1 MRYIK
6 RINESNDDII
16 SFIKFCF
23 SEFEDNKF
31 IEIDYK
37 TLVIRNANISL
48 SKNVSDLMI
57 GIVPINNNK
66 TSGNPYIGTGK
77 TSIDDILTKNKML
90 NELFLDIDVALKR
103 IKDKYNL
110 EYDIL
115 TNAVGGIYIAFYLN
129 NF

>member
-16 SFIKFCF
+16 NFIKFCF

-37 TLVIRNANISL
+37 TLVIRSVNIPL
-48 SKNVSDLMI
+48 SKNVSDLII
-57 GIVPINNNK
+57 GIVPINNK

-90 NELFLDIDVALKR
+90 NE
-103 IKDKYNL
+103 
-110 EYDIL
+110 
-115 TNAVGGIYIAFYLN
+115 YI
-129 NF
+129 